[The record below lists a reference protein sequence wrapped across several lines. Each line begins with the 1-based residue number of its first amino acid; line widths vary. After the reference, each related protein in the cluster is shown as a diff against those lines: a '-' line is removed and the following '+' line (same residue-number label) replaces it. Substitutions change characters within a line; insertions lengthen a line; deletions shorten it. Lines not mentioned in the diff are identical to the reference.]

1 MLTRGYKIYINGLTA
16 GLNNK
21 KIMETAI
28 IEVRGL
34 TIEDYQTLKDSM
46 IQAYASL
53 GGQYWKEEAL
63 KRLTEKFPNGQIVLT
78 HNGKVVG
85 CALSIIVNYEKFGD
99 NHTYRDITGNF
110 SFETHD
116 PKGDTLYGIE
126 VFVHPDYRGLRLA
139 RRLYDARK
147 NLCERLNLKMIIAG
161 GRIPKYGM
169 YADELSPREYI
180 DKVKR
185 REIYDP
191 TLSFQLANDFQV
203 KKVIRNYLPEDD
215 ESRGFATLLIWHN
228 VYHDAEKSI
237 ILRKKDIV
245 RIGLVQWQMR
255 PYDTTDEFLKNVD
268 YFVDAVS
275 DYQSDFILF
284 PELFNAPL
292 MGSFN
297 EMDSRHAIRELA
309 RFTLPIINEM
319 SKMAVSYNVNIIA
332 GSMPEVRDG
341 KVYNVSYILQRSGK
355 IDSIC
360 KIHITPSEEDDWHI
374 QGGNEIKVIETD
386 AGKIGVQICYD
397 VEFPEMTRKLADEGM
412 QILFV
417 PFLTDTQNAYNR
429 VRFCA
434 QARAIENECF
444 VAIAG
449 NVGNLPKVTNMDLQ
463 FAQSAVLTPSD
474 FAFPVTGIK
483 AEATPNTE
491 MIVVSDVD
499 LSLLTELH
507 NYGSVQTLKDRRLDL
522 YQLHFSQQEKTTAE
536 TQELLLPQKNQVKEN
551 TVL

>member
-1 MLTRGYKIYINGLTA
+1 MDNTL
-16 GLNNK
+16 
-21 KIMETAI
+21 
-28 IEVRGL
+28 IEVRSL
-34 TIEDYQTLKDSM
+34 TIEDYQALKDSM

-63 KRLTEKFPNGQIVLT
+63 KRLILKFPQGQIVVT
-78 HNGKVVG
+78 MDGKVIG
-85 CALSIIVNYEKFGD
+85 CALSVIVNYEKFGD

-126 VFVHPDYRGLRLA
+126 VFVHPDYRGMRLA

-147 NLCERLNLKMIIAG
+147 VLCESLNLQMIIAG
-161 GRIPKYGM
+161 GRIPNYGKYT
-169 YADELSPREYI
+169 DTLTPREYI
-180 DKVKR
+180 DKVKK
-185 REIYDP
+185 RELFDP
-191 TLSFQLANDFQV
+191 TLTFQIANDFQV
-203 KKVIRNYLPEDD
+203 KKVIRNYLPEDE
-215 ESRGFATLLIWHN
+215 ESNGYATLLVWHN
-228 VYHDAEKSI
+228 VYHETEKN
-237 ILRKKDIV
+237 ILRQKKDIV

-255 PYDTTDEFLKNVD
+255 PYTTQENFLTHVD

-275 DYQSDFILF
+275 DYESDFILF

-292 MGSFN
+292 MGLFN
-297 EMDSRHAIRELA
+297 EMDSRHAIKELA
-309 RFTLPIINEM
+309 KFTSGIVDAM

-341 KVYNVSYILQRSGK
+341 KVYNVAYVLQRNGK
-355 IDSIC
+355 IDSIS
-360 KIHITPSEEDDWHI
+360 KIHITPSEEHDWNIH
-374 QGGNEIKVIETD
+374 GGDEIKVIETD
-386 AGKIGVQICYD
+386 AGRIGVQICYD

-522 YQLHFSQQEKTTAE
+522 YQLNFSTPPAVEVKAEKVMA
-536 TQELLLPQKNQVKEN
+536 LNS
-551 TVL
+551 

>member
-1 MLTRGYKIYINGLTA
+1 M
-16 GLNNK
+16 
-21 KIMETAI
+21 
-28 IEVRGL
+28 
-34 TIEDYQTLKDSM
+34 
-46 IQAYASL
+46 
-53 GGQYWKEEAL
+53 
-63 KRLTEKFPNGQIVLT
+63 
-78 HNGKVVG
+78 
-85 CALSIIVNYEKFGD
+85 
-99 NHTYRDITGNF
+99 
-110 SFETHD
+110 
-116 PKGDTLYGIE
+116 
-126 VFVHPDYRGLRLA
+126 
-139 RRLYDARK
+139 
-147 NLCERLNLKMIIAG
+147 
-161 GRIPKYGM
+161 
-169 YADELSPREYI
+169 
-180 DKVKR
+180 
-185 REIYDP
+185 
-191 TLSFQLANDFQV
+191 
-203 KKVIRNYLPEDD
+203 PEDN
-215 ESRGFATLLIWHN
+215 ESKGFATLLIWHN
-228 VYHDAEKSI
+228 VYHDSEKSI

-245 RIGLVQWQMR
+245 RIGLVQWLMR
-255 PYDTTDEFLKNVD
+255 PYHNIEDFLKAVD

-292 MGSFN
+292 MGKFN
-297 EMDSRHAIRELA
+297 EMDSRHAIKELA
-309 RFTLPIINEM
+309 QFTKPIIEAM

-332 GSMPEVRDG
+332 GSMPEVIDD
-341 KVYNVSYILQRSGK
+341 KVYNVSYVLQRNGK
-355 IDSIC
+355 IDSIS

-374 QGGNEIKVIETD
+374 QGGNEIKVIDTD

-397 VEFPEMTRKLADEGM
+397 VEFPEMTRKLAEDGM

-463 FAQSAVLTPSD
+463 FAQSAVFTPND

-507 NYGSVQTLKDRRLDL
+507 NYGSVQTLKDRR
-522 YQLHFSQQEKTTAE
+522 SGSV
-536 TQELLLPQKNQVKEN
+536 PVKFYRN
-551 TVL
+551 

>member
-1 MLTRGYKIYINGLTA
+1 MDTD
-16 GLNNK
+16 
-21 KIMETAI
+21 I
-28 IEVRGL
+28 IEVRSL

-46 IQAYASL
+46 MQAYASL

-63 KRLTEKFPNGQIVLT
+63 KKLIQKFPSGQIVIT
-78 HNGKVVG
+78 MDGKVIG
-85 CALSIIVNYEKFGD
+85 CALSILINYDKFGD

-126 VFVHPDYRGLRLA
+126 VFVHPDYRGMRLA

-147 NLCERLNLKMIIAG
+147 SLCESLNLKMTIAG
-161 GRIPKYGM
+161 GRIPGYSKY
-169 YADELSPREYI
+169 ANQLKPKAYI
-180 DKVKR
+180 DKVKK

-191 TLSFQLANDFQV
+191 TLTFQLANDFQV
-203 KKVIRNYLPEDD
+203 KKVLRNYLPDDD
-215 ESRGFATLLIWHN
+215 ESMGYATLLVWYN
-228 VYHDAEKSI
+228 VYHDDEKNI
-237 ILRKKDIV
+237 LLRKKDIV

-255 PYDTTDEFLKNVD
+255 PYHTTEDLLKSVD
-268 YFVDAVS
+268 YFTDAVS

-292 MGSFN
+292 MGRFN
-297 EMDSRHAIRELA
+297 DMDSRHAIKELA
-309 RFTLPIINEM
+309 QFTEPIVDAM

-332 GSMPEVRDG
+332 GSMPEVRNG
-341 KVYNVSYILQRSGK
+341 KVYNVSYILQRNGK
-355 IDSIC
+355 VDSIC
-360 KIHITPSEEDDWHI
+360 KIHITPSEEYDWNI

-386 AGKIGVQICYD
+386 AGRIGVQICYD

-463 FAQSAVLTPSD
+463 FAQSGVFTPSD
-474 FAFPVTGIK
+474 FAFPVNGIK

-522 YQLHFSQQEKTTAE
+522 YQLNFTE
-536 TQELLLPQKNQVKEN
+536 QKDVKEAESKIAIN
-551 TVL
+551 TNPVLNS

>member
-1 MLTRGYKIYINGLTA
+1 MD
-16 GLNNK
+16 
-21 KIMETAI
+21 EAI
-28 IEVRGL
+28 IEVRSL
-34 TIEDYQTLKDSM
+34 TIEDYLTLKESM

-63 KRLTEKFPNGQIVLT
+63 KRLIGKFPNGQIVMT

-85 CALSIIVNYEKFGD
+85 CALSLIVSYDKFGD
-99 NHTYRDITGNF
+99 DHTYRDITGNY

-126 VFVHPDYRGLRLA
+126 VFVHPDFRGLRLA

-147 NLCERLNLKMIIAG
+147 TLCEGLNLKMIIAG

-169 YADELSPREYI
+169 YADTLSPGAYLE
-180 DKVKR
+180 KVKNR
-185 REIYDP
+185 VIYDP
-191 TLSFQLANDFQV
+191 TLTFQLANDFQV
-203 KKVIRNYLPEDD
+203 KKVIRNYMPEDE
-215 ESRGFATLLIWHN
+215 ESKGFATLLIWYN
-228 VYHDAEKSI
+228 VYHDAEKNI
-237 ILRKKDIV
+237 LLRKKDIV

-255 PYDTTDEFLKNVD
+255 PYYKLEDFLKQVE

-292 MGSFN
+292 MVSFN
-297 EMDSRHAIRELA
+297 ELDSRKAINELA
-309 RFTLPIINEM
+309 GFTEQIVDAM
-319 SKMAVSYNVNIIA
+319 SKMAVSYNLNIIA
-332 GSMPEVRDG
+332 GSIPEIRDG
-341 KVYNVSYILQRSGK
+341 KVYNVAYVLQRNGK
-355 IDSIC
+355 IDSVC
-360 KIHITPSEEDDWHI
+360 KIHITLSEKDEWQI

-397 VEFPEMTRKLADEGM
+397 VEFPEMTRKLAQEGM

-507 NYGSVQTLKDRRLDL
+507 HYGSVRTLKDRRLDL
-522 YQLHFSQQEKTTAE
+522 YQLQFSEQSEIKKT
-536 TQELLLPQKNQVKEN
+536 
-551 TVL
+551 

>member
-1 MLTRGYKIYINGLTA
+1 MHCISGGAGWVFAPPIKNFKIEF
-16 GLNNK
+16 
-21 KIMETAI
+21 MDEEI
-28 IEVRGL
+28 IEVRSL
-34 TIEDYQTLKDSM
+34 TIEDYKTLKESM

-53 GGQYWKEEAL
+53 GGQYWKEESL
-63 KRLTEKFPNGQIVLT
+63 KRLIQKFPDGQIVIT

-85 CALSIIVNYEKFGD
+85 CALSIIVSYDKFGD
-99 NHTYRDITGNF
+99 NHTYRDITANF

-126 VFVHPDYRGLRLA
+126 VFVHPDHRGLRLA

-147 NLCERLNLKMIIAG
+147 VLCERLNLKMIIAG
-161 GRIPKYGM
+161 GRIPKYSQ
-169 YADELSPREYI
+169 YADELTPRAYI
-180 DKVKR
+180 EKVKH

-191 TLSFQLANDFQV
+191 TLTFQLANDFQV
-203 KKVIRNYLPEDD
+203 KKIIRNYLPEDE
-215 ESRGFATLLIWHN
+215 ESKGYATLLVWHN
-228 VYHDAEKSI
+228 VYHDSEKNI
-237 ILRKKDIV
+237 LLRKKDIV

-255 PYDTTDEFLKNVD
+255 PYHTTEDFLRHVD

-292 MGSFN
+292 MGRFN
-297 EMDSRHAIRELA
+297 EMDSRHAIKELA
-309 RFTLPIINEM
+309 QFTPVIVDAM

-332 GSMPEVRDG
+332 GSMPEVRND
-341 KVYNVSYILQRSGK
+341 KVFNVSYVLQRNGK
-355 IDSIC
+355 IDSVC

-374 QGGNEIKVIETD
+374 QGGDEIKVIETD

-397 VEFPEMTRKLADEGM
+397 VEFPEMSRKLADDGM

-463 FAQSAVLTPSD
+463 FAQSAVLTPND

-507 NYGSVQTLKDRRLDL
+507 NYGSVQTLKDRRHDL
-522 YQLHFSQQEKTTAE
+522 YKLTFSEKCDDGTE
-536 TQELLLPQKNQVKEN
+536 VHEKILVVKD
-551 TVL
+551 

>member
-1 MLTRGYKIYINGLTA
+1 MDTSLISVKS
-16 GLNNK
+16 
-21 KIMETAI
+21 
-28 IEVRGL
+28 L
-34 TIEDYQTLKDSM
+34 TIEDYHTLKESM
-46 IQAYASL
+46 IHAYASM
-53 GGQYWKEEAL
+53 GGQYWKEESIQKL
-63 KRLTEKFPNGQIVLT
+63 IQKFPDGQIVITLD
-78 HNGKVVG
+78 GKVVG

-99 NHTYRDITGNF
+99 KHSYRDITGNY

-116 PKGDTLYGIE
+116 DKGDTLYGIE
-126 VFVHPDYRGLRLA
+126 VFVHPEHRGLRLA

-147 NLCERLNLKMIIAG
+147 MLCEQLNLKMIIAG

-169 YADELSPREYI
+169 YADKLTPGAYI
-180 DKVKR
+180 EKVKK

-191 TLSFQLANDFQV
+191 TLTFQLANDFQV
-203 KKVIRNYLPEDD
+203 KIVIRNYLPEDE
-215 ESRGFATLLIWHN
+215 ESKGFATLLIWHN
-228 VYHDAEKSI
+228 VYYDSEKNI
-237 ILRKKDIV
+237 LLRKKDIV

-255 PYDTTDEFLKNVD
+255 PYFTMEDFLKQVK

-292 MGSFN
+292 MVQFN
-297 EMDSRHAIRELA
+297 EMDSRHAIKELA
-309 RFTLPIINEM
+309 KFTEPIVEAM

-332 GSMPEVRDG
+332 GSMPEIRDG
-341 KVYNVSYILQRSGK
+341 KIYNVSYVLQRNGK
-355 IDSIC
+355 IDSVC
-360 KIHITPSEEDDWHI
+360 KIHITTSEEDGWDIH
-374 QGGNEIKVIETD
+374 GGNEIRVIDTD

-397 VEFPEMTRKLADEGM
+397 VEFPEMSRKLASEGM

-417 PFLTDTQNAYNR
+417 PFLTDTQSAYNR
-429 VRFCA
+429 VRFCS

-449 NVGNLPKVTNMDLQ
+449 NVGNLPMVTNMDLQ

-474 FAFPVTGIK
+474 FAFPVTGVK

-507 NYGSVQTLKDRRLDL
+507 HYGSVQTLKDRRLDI
-522 YQLHFSQQEKTTAE
+522 YQLHFSDQDKEKT
-536 TQELLLPQKNQVKEN
+536 QQ
-551 TVL
+551 

>member
-1 MLTRGYKIYINGLTA
+1 MDT
-16 GLNNK
+16 
-21 KIMETAI
+21 EI
-28 IEVRGL
+28 IDVRNL
-34 TIEDYQTLKDSM
+34 TIEDYQQLKDTM
-46 IQAYASL
+46 VQAYASM
-53 GGQYWKEEAL
+53 GGQHWKEESMQKL
-63 KRLTEKFPNGQIVLT
+63 IHKFPEGQVVITVD
-78 HNGKVVG
+78 GKVVG
-85 CALSIIVNYEKFGD
+85 CALSIIVNYDKFGD
-99 NHTYRDITGNF
+99 KHTYRDITGNF
-110 SFETHD
+110 SFDTHD
-116 PKGDTLYGIE
+116 NKGETLYGIE
-126 VFVHPDYRGLRLA
+126 VFVHPDYRGMRLA

-147 NLCERLNLKMIIAG
+147 TLCERFNLKMIIAG

-169 YADELSPREYI
+169 YADTLTPKEYI
-180 DKVKR
+180 EKVKK

-191 TLSFQLANDFQV
+191 TLTFQLSNDFQV
-203 KKVIRNYLPEDD
+203 KKIIKNYLPEDE
-215 ESRGFATLLIWHN
+215 ESKGLATLLIWHN
-228 VYHDAEKSI
+228 VYHDSEKSVL
-237 ILRKKDIV
+237 LRKKDIV

-255 PYDTTDEFLKNVD
+255 PYFKAEDLLNQAE

-275 DYQSDFILF
+275 DYESDFILF

-292 MGSFN
+292 LGKFN
-297 EMDSRHAIRELA
+297 NLDTRHAIRELA
-309 RFTLPIINEM
+309 LFTEPIVDAM

-332 GSMPEVRDG
+332 GSMPEVIND
-341 KVYNVSYILQRSGK
+341 KVFNVSYILQRNGK
-355 IDSIC
+355 IDSIP
-360 KIHITPSEEDDWHI
+360 KIHITPSEEYEWNI

-463 FAQSAVLTPSD
+463 FAQSAVFTPND
-474 FAFPVTGIK
+474 FAFPVTGVK

-522 YQLHFSQQEKTTAE
+522 YKINYTDVSPEVREEKI
-536 TQELLLPQKNQVKEN
+536 NI
-551 TVL
+551 

>member
-1 MLTRGYKIYINGLTA
+1 M
-16 GLNNK
+16 NN
-21 KIMETAI
+21 EI
-28 IEVRGL
+28 IEVRSL
-34 TIEDYQTLKDSM
+34 TLEDYQTLKDAM
-46 IQAYASL
+46 IKAYASF
-53 GGQYWKEEAL
+53 GGQYWKEESL
-63 KRLTEKFPNGQIVLT
+63 GRLLQKFPDGQIVMT
-78 HNGKVVG
+78 VDGKVVG
-85 CALSIIVNYEKFGD
+85 CALSLIVKYEKFGD

-147 NLCERLNLKMIIAG
+147 TLCERLNLKMIIAG
-161 GRIPKYGM
+161 GRIPKYSM
-169 YADELSPREYI
+169 YADTLSPKEYI
-180 DKVKR
+180 EKVKK
-185 REIYDP
+185 REIYDS
-191 TLSFQLANDFQV
+191 TLTFQLANDFQV
-203 KKVIRNYLPEDD
+203 KKIIRNYLPEDE
-215 ESRGFATLLIWHN
+215 ESKGFATLLIWHN
-228 VYHDAEKSI
+228 IYHDSEENI
-237 ILRKKDIV
+237 LLRKKDIV
-245 RIGLVQWQMR
+245 RIGVVQWQMR
-255 PYDTTDEFLKNVD
+255 PYLTTEDLLTQVE

-292 MGSFN
+292 MGNFN
-297 EMDSRHAIRELA
+297 NMDTRHAIRELA
-309 RFTLPIINEM
+309 QFTKPIVAAM

-332 GSMPEVRDG
+332 GSMAEIRDD
-341 KVYNVSYILQRSGK
+341 KVYNASYVLQRNGQ
-355 IDSIC
+355 IDSVC
-360 KIHITPSEEDDWHI
+360 KLHITPSEEYDWHI
-374 QGGNEIKVIETD
+374 QGGTEIKVINTD

-397 VEFPEMTRKLADEGM
+397 VEFPEMTRKLAEEGL

-474 FAFPVTGIK
+474 FAFPVNCIK

-507 NYGSVQTLKDRRLDL
+507 NYGSVQTLKDRRLDV
-522 YQLHFSQQEKTTAE
+522 YQLTFQEVPEIKPLEEKTILAIE
-536 TQELLLPQKNQVKEN
+536 
-551 TVL
+551 

>member
-1 MLTRGYKIYINGLTA
+1 
-16 GLNNK
+16 
-21 KIMETAI
+21 MESAI
-28 IEVRGL
+28 INVRNL
-34 TIEDYQTLKDSM
+34 TIEDYQTLKDAM
-46 IQAYASL
+46 IQAYASF
-53 GGQYWKEEAL
+53 GGQYWKEESIRKL
-63 KRLTEKFPNGQIVLT
+63 IQKFPDGQIVLT
-78 HNGKVVG
+78 HNGHVIG
-85 CALSIIVNYEKFGD
+85 CALSILVNYEKFGD
-99 NHTYRDITGNF
+99 NHTYREITGNF

-116 PKGDTLYGIE
+116 PKGNTLYGIE
-126 VFVHPDYRGLRLA
+126 VFVHPAYRGQRLA

-147 NLCERLNLKMIIAG
+147 SLCESLNLKMIIAG
-161 GRIPKYGM
+161 GRIPKYGQ
-169 YADELSPREYI
+169 YADQLSPKDYI
-180 DKVKR
+180 EKVKH

-191 TLSFQLANDFQV
+191 TLTFQLANDFQV
-203 KKVIRNYLPEDD
+203 KRVIRNYLPEDD
-215 ESRGFATLLIWHN
+215 ESKGFATLLIWYN
-228 VYHDAEKSI
+228 VYHDTEDNI
-237 ILRKKDIV
+237 LLRKKDIV

-255 PYDTTDEFLKNVD
+255 PYENIDDLLKQVE

-297 EMDSRHAIRELA
+297 HMDSRYAIKELA
-309 RFTLPIINEM
+309 AFTRPIVEAM

-332 GSMPEVRDG
+332 GSMPEVLDD
-341 KVYNVSYILQRSGK
+341 KVYNTSYVLQRNGHV
-355 IDSIC
+355 DSVN
-360 KIHITPSEEDDWHI
+360 KIHITPSEEYDWHI
-374 QGGNEIKVIETD
+374 QGGNVIKVINTD
-386 AGKIGVQICYD
+386 TGKIGVQICYD
-397 VEFPEMTRKLADEGM
+397 VEFPEMTRKLAEEGM

-449 NVGNLPKVTNMDLQ
+449 SVGNLPKVTNMDLQ

-474 FAFPVTGIK
+474 FAFPVNCIK

-507 NYGSVQTLKDRRLDL
+507 NYGSVQTLKDRRHDL
-522 YQLHFSQQEKTTAE
+522 YQINFEEPEEIAPVAEKPLA
-536 TQELLLPQKNQVKEN
+536 VI
-551 TVL
+551 V

>member
-1 MLTRGYKIYINGLTA
+1 MNA
-16 GLNNK
+16 D
-21 KIMETAI
+21 I
-28 IEVRGL
+28 IDVRNL
-34 TIEDYQTLKDSM
+34 TIEDYQELKETM
-46 IQAYASL
+46 MQAYASL
-53 GGQYWKEEAL
+53 GGQYWKEESIKKL
-63 KRLTEKFPNGQIVLT
+63 IQKFPDGQVVITLNEV
-78 HNGKVVG
+78 VVG
-85 CALSIIVNYEKFGD
+85 CALSLIVNYDKYGD

-110 SFETHD
+110 SFETHT

-126 VFVHPDYRGLRLA
+126 VFVHPNYRGMRLA

-147 NLCERLNLKMIIAG
+147 VLCERLNLRAIVAG

-169 YADELSPREYI
+169 YADEYTPKAYI
-180 DKVKR
+180 EKVKK
-185 REIYDP
+185 REIFDP
-191 TLSFQLANDFQV
+191 TLSFQLSNDFQV
-203 KKVIRNYLPEDD
+203 KRIIKNYLPEDE
-215 ESRGFATLLIWHN
+215 ESKGLATLLIWHN
-228 VYHDAEKSI
+228 VYHDEKSI
-237 ILRKKDIV
+237 LLRKKDII

-255 PYDTTDEFLKNVD
+255 HYHTTEDLLKQVE

-275 DYQSDFILF
+275 DYESDFILF

-292 MGSFN
+292 MGLHN
-297 EMDSRHAIRELA
+297 EMDSRHAIQELA
-309 RFTLPIINEM
+309 KFTPVIIEAM

-332 GSMPEVRDG
+332 GSMPEIIDG
-341 KVYNVSYILQRSGK
+341 KVYNVSHVLQRTGK
-355 IDSIC
+355 NDKQA
-360 KIHITPSEEDDWHI
+360 KIHITPSEEYEWHI
-374 QGGNEIKVIETD
+374 QGGNEIKVIDTD

-397 VEFPEMTRKLADEGM
+397 VEFPEMTRKLAEDGM

-429 VRFCA
+429 VRFCS

-449 NVGNLPKVTNMDLQ
+449 SVGNLPKVTNMDLQ
-463 FAQSAVLTPSD
+463 FAQSAVFTPND

-483 AEATPNTE
+483 AEATANTE

-522 YQLHFSQQEKTTAE
+522 YQVNFSEQLNEVKKEEVLTAV
-536 TQELLLPQKNQVKEN
+536 KN
-551 TVL
+551 